1 MRVTTD
7 LPRAEKLLIAAGSIA
22 ASGKTVFSTEDL
34 VVEAWRLFPADFSLK
49 GYTDY
54 PDSNLVLTQVMGKRA
69 PLIVRGWLEKVG
81 AKQYRL
87 TVKGAHDLERIQG
100 SAADA
105 PSQIRIERPLEDTL
119 GPLLISAAYQLWR
132 EGRGEEI
139 TFYHFSR
146 FAGLSAGDKWQKVVG
161 KLEQVAHLVNQ
172 ATKMGASGESVRIHH
187 GKRNYVFSPEDIF
200 ELANMF
206 LFLQQKF
213 KQEMDAWKRHAT
225 RRFGPTMGNEE
236 QPQSPQ
242 DS

>member
-1 MRVTTD
+1 MTVTTD
-7 LPRAEKLLIAAGSIA
+7 LSRAEKLLIAAGSIVA
-22 ASGKTVFSTEDL
+22 GGKTVFSTEDL
-34 VVEAWRLFPADFSLK
+34 VVEAWRLFPAAFSLK

-54 PDSNLVLTQVMGKRA
+54 PDSNLVLTHVMGKRA

-87 TVKGAHDLERIQG
+87 TAKGAYDVEGIQH
-100 SAADA
+100 SAAEA
-105 PSQIRIERPLEDTL
+105 PTQIRIERPLEDTL

-132 EGRGEEI
+132 DGRGEEI

-161 KLEQVAHLVNQ
+161 KLEQVAHRVDQ
-172 ATKMGASGESVRIHH
+172 ATKMGTSGESVRIHH
-187 GKRNYVFSPEDIF
+187 GKRNYVFSPEDLF

-206 LFLQQKF
+206 QCLQQKF

-225 RRFGPTMGNEE
+225 RRSSPTTADVE
-236 QPQSPQ
+236 QPQSSH